1 MDEHGAFVRTM
12 IDLNLAPRGGPFGQ
26 SQIAFFNVKCSR
38 KRVNLGNPCLCT
50 ILVQRLLRYCSSAA
64 VRWHSLL
71 FLPFLFHV
79 FWMLFGLPSIFC
91 CRNTYIEYG

>member
-12 IDLNLAPRGGPFGQ
+12 IALNLAPRGGPFGQ

-38 KRVNLGNPCLCT
+38 KRVNLGNQFLWTC
-50 ILVQRLLRYCSSAA
+50 LVQKFMKHCSSAG

-71 FLPFLFHV
+71 FLHFLSHV

-91 CRNTYIEYG
+91 CRNTYIENG